1 MTLILRG
8 KNTRFYAYLI
18 YALAVIS
25 LVGSAVNGGIGEML
39 WALPIASVLVALG
52 WTVFHNPRLEVDPEG
67 LRVVNVFRE
76 HLIPW
81 SDLAMVEN
89 RWGIYVHTKASG
101 RKVSVWAIPSTVGL
115 FNNSWRAQ
123 KSGTQPADPNIE
135 WKDSG
140 TQSRTVT
147 SGFAADLITLRH
159 QNITSNANLPGLKP
173 AQHCESEVRIQV
185 LPILVLG
192 LALTSA
198 ILTLYN
204 WR

>member
-52 WTVFHNPRLEVDPEG
+52 WTVFHNPRLEVDPG
-67 LRVVNVFRE
+67 VCALSTSFANTSSHGQTSLWWRTAGNLRAHQSLRPQSERLGN
-76 HLIPW
+76 
-81 SDLAMVEN
+81 
-89 RWGIYVHTKASG
+89 
-101 RKVSVWAIPSTVGL
+101 PSTVGM

-123 KSGTQPADPNIE
+123 KSGAQPADPNIE